1 MHGGRTGEDGG
12 AVGSVGH
19 HGAELHTGKAQAAVD
34 DGHEY
39 AGDHTG
45 TRNLEGHALVIGNT
59 QLVDGLGDDDA
70 KGERREQ
77 VHGLIASQ
85 KALHG
90 SASIVGGL
98 RRGSGTQR
106 RDHGSTNDQ
115 HDERNERGARNAAE
129 HACDDA
135 RAQRERKRDD
145 KEADG
150 KHQAR
155 RAERDALGQQ
165 RHQHLEGR
173 GARARNGQARADS
186 QIHRRDK
193 ELAELGMHT
202 AGKLAR
208 VPASATAIK
217 PMTGRPMAAMRKPSM
232 ATGVAEPACSA
243 SSGGIIRLPAP
254 KSIENR
260 AIPTVTTWSERRPR
274 GADEA
279 MGPPFGRNKNGTGK
293 RPIPQVYTL

>member
-208 VPASATAIK
+208 RSGKCHGDKAHDGQADGGNEKAEHGDRR
-217 PMTGRPMAAMRKPSM
+217 GRTCLQRQQRRNNKVAGAKEHREQGDTDGNDMVGAQAA
-232 ATGVAEPACSA
+232 
-243 SSGGIIRLPAP
+243 
-254 KSIENR
+254 
-260 AIPTVTTWSERRPR
+260 RR
-274 GADEA
+274 G
-279 MGPPFGRNKNGTGK
+279 
-293 RPIPQVYTL
+293 